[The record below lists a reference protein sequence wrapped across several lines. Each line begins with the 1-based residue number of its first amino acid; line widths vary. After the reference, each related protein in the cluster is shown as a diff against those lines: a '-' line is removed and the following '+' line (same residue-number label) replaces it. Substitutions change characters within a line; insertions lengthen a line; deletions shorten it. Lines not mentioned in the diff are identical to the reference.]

1 MDVLTYNIKFCKLAR
16 YAPYVVS
23 TEAARVQRFV
33 NRLVAR
39 LYNAVA
45 PQMKVLTYYEA
56 IDLARKIE
64 DNGRVEQAAYDV
76 HRHAKIVWFEIP
88 NELSLVLKRGQ
99 IPEVGEV
106 ISFMKAQRL
115 LEKGCMDFLAMGI
128 LVSSLA
134 NEDKAKM
141 RHDQVARIQY
151 AKTKSDV
158 VAKADGTFVPR
169 EKRKRQDDK
178 GRKKKDQQDANQT
191 GMGLNPAYAGAYGA
205 APPFSQM
212 PYMGGAKAAVPEAP
226 APPNSILF
234 VQNLPH
240 QSTPMMLQMLFCQ
253 YPGFKEVRMVEAK
266 PGIAF
271 IEYGDEMQSTVA
283 MQALQGFKIT
293 ADNPMLITY
302 AKK

>member
-1 MDVLTYNIKFCKLAR
+1 MAEANQNTNPNP
-16 YAPYVVS
+16 APS
-23 TEAARVQRFV
+23 
-33 NRLVAR
+33 
-39 LYNAVA
+39 
-45 PQMKVLTYYEA
+45 
-56 IDLARKIE
+56 
-64 DNGRVEQAAYDV
+64 G
-76 HRHAKIVWFEIP
+76 
-88 NELSLVLKRGQ
+88 
-99 IPEVGEV
+99 GEV
-106 ISFMKAQRL
+106 PPNVTIYINNLNEKIK
-115 LEKGCMDFLAMGI
+115 LEELKKSMHAVFSQFGKILEVLAFKTLKHKGQAWVVFDE
-128 LVSSLA
+128 VSSASNALRQMQGFPFY
-134 NEDKAKM
+134 DKPMLFIYCDPA
-141 RHDQVARIQY
+141 
-151 AKTKSDV
+151 
-158 VAKADGTFVPR
+158 
-169 EKRKRQDDK
+169 
-178 GRKKKDQQDANQT
+178 GRKKKDQQDANQA
-191 GMGLNPAYAGAYGA
+191 GMGRNPAYAGAYGA
-205 APPFSQM
+205 APPFSQI

>member
-1 MDVLTYNIKFCKLAR
+1 MA
-16 YAPYVVS
+16 
-23 TEAARVQRFV
+23 EANQ
-33 NRLVAR
+33 NT
-39 LYNAVA
+39 N
-45 PQMKVLTYYEA
+45 
-56 IDLARKIE
+56 
-64 DNGRVEQAAYDV
+64 
-76 HRHAKIVWFEIP
+76 P
-88 NELSLVLKRGQ
+88 NQNSN
-99 IPEVGEV
+99 PNTNPNSNPSVGEV
-106 ISFMKAQRL
+106 PPNVTIYINNLNEKIK
-115 LEKGCMDFLAMGI
+115 LEELKKSLHAVFSQFGKILEVLAFKTLKHKGQAWVVFEE
-128 LVSSLA
+128 VSSASNALRQMQGFPFY
-134 NEDKAKM
+134 DKTM
-141 RHDQVARIQY
+141 RIQY

-169 EKRKRQDDK
+169 EKERGTRIK
-178 GRKKKDQQDANQT
+178 
-191 GMGLNPAYAGAYGA
+191 
-205 APPFSQM
+205 FSQIS
-212 PYMGGAKAAVPEAP
+212 YVGGAKAAVPEAP

-293 ADNPMLITY
+293 AENPMLITY